1 MEDRMKLKSYGSYK
15 GIIWDWNGTLL
26 NDTKLAVESMNKILL
41 KRGLPV
47 LTVERYKH
55 VFTFPVRDYYQSV
68 GFDFDK
74 EPFEIPAMEFIEG
87 YNQKVWECSL
97 QQNGIQALTHFRDSG
112 VRQFVLSAMQQETLR
127 QCLDFYRIDH
137 FFEQVS
143 GLDDH
148 YANSKL
154 ETGRQM
160 LKRLHLD
167 PDELLLIGDTGHD
180 FEVASGLGCSCILV
194 SNGHQSH
201 ERLLETG
208 ALVIEDLSQL
218 LN

>member
-1 MEDRMKLKSYGSYK
+1 MKLSSVKQYK

-26 NDTKLAVESMNKILL
+26 NDTQIAVESMNKILL

-47 LTVERYKH
+47 LTVDRYQS
-55 VFTFPVRDYYQSV
+55 VFTFPVRNYYQSV

-74 EPFEIPAMEFIEG
+74 EPFEIPAYEFIEF

-97 QQNGIQALTHFRDSG
+97 HENAIQVLNHFREG
-112 VRQFVLSAMQQETLR
+112 GIRQFMLSAMQQETLN
-127 QCLDFYRIDH
+127 QCLEFYRIDH

-143 GLDDH
+143 GLGDH

-160 LKRLHLD
+160 LKSLHLD
-167 PDELLLIGDTGHD
+167 PEELLLIGDTEHD
-180 FEVASGLGCSCILV
+180 FEVASGLGCTCMLIAR
-194 SNGHQSH
+194 GHQSH
-201 ERLLETG
+201 ERLKSTG
-208 ALVIEDLSQL
+208 ALVLDDLSHL

>member
-1 MEDRMKLKSYGSYK
+1 MKVKVVSMCK

-26 NDTKLAVESMNKILL
+26 DDTRLAVVSMNKILL

-47 LTVERYKH
+47 LTVELYQS
-55 VFTFPVRDYYQSV
+55 VFTFPVRNYYQSV

-74 EPFEIPAMEFIEG
+74 EPFEIPASEFIEY

-97 QQNGIQALTHFRDSG
+97 QENSIQVLNHFRDG
-112 VRQFVLSAMQQETLR
+112 GIRQFMLSAMQQETLD
-127 QCLDFYRIDH
+127 QCLEFYRINH
-137 FFEQVS
+137 YFEQVS

-167 PDELLLIGDTGHD
+167 PEELLLIGDTEHD
-180 FEVASGLGCSCILV
+180 FEVASGLGCSCILI
-194 SNGHQSH
+194 SKGHQSH
-201 ERLLETG
+201 ERLKSTG
-208 ALVIEDLSQL
+208 ALVLDDLSQL

>member
-1 MEDRMKLKSYGSYK
+1 MKLKSYGSYK

-87 YNQKVWECSL
+87 
-97 QQNGIQALTHFRDSG
+97 
-112 VRQFVLSAMQQETLR
+112 
-127 QCLDFYRIDH
+127 
-137 FFEQVS
+137 
-143 GLDDH
+143 
-148 YANSKL
+148 
-154 ETGRQM
+154 
-160 LKRLHLD
+160 
-167 PDELLLIGDTGHD
+167 
-180 FEVASGLGCSCILV
+180 
-194 SNGHQSH
+194 
-201 ERLLETG
+201 
-208 ALVIEDLSQL
+208 
-218 LN
+218 